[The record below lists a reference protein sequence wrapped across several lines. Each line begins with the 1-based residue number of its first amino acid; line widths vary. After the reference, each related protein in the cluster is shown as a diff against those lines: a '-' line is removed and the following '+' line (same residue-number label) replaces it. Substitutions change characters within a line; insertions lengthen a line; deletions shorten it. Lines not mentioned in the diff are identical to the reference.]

1 MSRAWISDRP
11 HYRYYLGMANGL
23 QPPGQRM
30 RDSISMKQMS
40 LGAGFERKSRR
51 TRKREFPDEMN
62 CVPA

>member
-1 MSRAWISDRP
+1 MDFRP
-11 HYRYYLGMANGL
+11 AALQVLLRNGEWPAN
-23 QPPGQRM
+23 PRGQRM

-62 CVPA
+62 CVLA